1 MVIQSRLQDVEF
13 EWVGADGLY
22 GEDPSFLRALD
33 QMHEI
38 FMVDVHKDQRIY
50 LDDPR
55 PVIPPAS
62 PGKGRPPTKLKTQKT
77 PVRADEWAEQQPD
90 NRWQRTYVRDTTKG
104 KLLVDIL
111 HKRVWLWD
119 EIEPNAN
126 CWHIIVRRE
135 IGAKK
140 IIRQIKIRHKKR
152 RDSIEFAYRKQLE
165 SEYESASL

>member
-1 MVIQSRLQDVEF
+1 M
-13 EWVGADGLY
+13 A
-22 GEDPSFLRALD
+22 
-33 QMHEI
+33 
-38 FMVDVHKDQRIY
+38 K
-50 LDDPR
+50 
-55 PVIPPAS
+55 
-62 PGKGRPPTKLKTQKT
+62 
-77 PVRADEWAEQQPD
+77 
-90 NRWQRTYVRDTTKG
+90 TYVRDTTKG